1 MADKSVSE
9 LNNATSTKEQD
20 LYLVSQKNELGK
32 YESKKIDWSI
42 IKNNIKSFL
51 QGFFVRTDGTNQNVA
66 GSKTFTGNFE
76 YSAIEE
82 ANQNAYRS
90 IWFSDNTKK
99 GKPVYDNDF
108 KYNPNTNILD
118 VKTLKTGVKLEN
130 SPADTATGH
139 ELVDAAWVRNVIQVD
154 DSTIV
159 LEYVSSSGN
168 DENDGKTED
177 KPKKSIDAAM
187 SVLNSYRLS
196 SPTGLNIQMKI
207 LGEYDIFTNNK
218 TPYNPTIAHPDASNQ
233 NNLLISGNAI
243 TYDTDGKIQF
253 SSSLSTSKRIN
264 NYEWQILIKPIVNN
278 LNFYN
283 IKLQGFI
290 EKKNAPYA
298 ILACMDTPMTK
309 MSFNNVA
316 ITNGFTTL
324 FNTQVIPSRLDLYN
338 YVAFSSLQLNCP
350 IPSVV
355 MWSSNEKGINITGR
369 DPHSEQTK
377 TEVLQLSGSQVPT
390 LVLKN
395 ISSCE
400 WDIIFHHSSPYHD
413 RATRCDIVLD
423 NVSCKISTDILG
435 YKRILAGDAN
445 GSEYYFSIYCI
456 NGTDLKTVFPNV
468 TENDYNMIHTD
479 APSWYDPNWDNN

>member
-1 MADKSVSE
+1 MKV
-9 LNNATSTKEQD
+9 
-20 LYLVSQKNELGK
+20 
-32 YESKKIDWSI
+32 KKIDWSI

-51 QGFFVRTDGTNQNVA
+51 QGFFVRTDGTDQNVA
-66 GSKTFTGNFE
+66 GSKTFTGTFE

-108 KYNPNTNILD
+108 KYNPDTNILD

-130 SPADTATGH
+130 SPADTASGH
-139 ELVDAAWVRNVIQVD
+139 EIVDAAWVRNVIQVD
-154 DSTIV
+154 DSTVV
-159 LEYVSSSGN
+159 LEYVSSSG
-168 DENDGKTED
+168 DDKNDGKTED

-196 SPTGLNIQMKI
+196 SPTGLNIQMRI
-207 LGEYDIFTNNK
+207 LGGYDIFTNNK
-218 TPYNPTIAHPDASNQ
+218 TTYDPIIAHPDASNQ

-264 NYEWQILIKPIVNN
+264 NYEWQELIRPIVNN
-278 LNFYN
+278 LNFNN

-290 EKKNAPYA
+290 EKKNTPYA
-298 ILACMDTPMTK
+298 TLACMYTPMTK
-309 MSFNNVA
+309 LSFNNVA
-316 ITNGFTTL
+316 ITNGFTLL
-324 FNTQVIPSRLDLYN
+324 FNLDVTPSTLYLNN
-338 YVAFSSLQLNCP
+338 YVAFSSLSLNGQ
-350 IPSVV
+350 IPRVV
-355 MWSSNEKGINITGR
+355 MLSSGGKGINITGR
-369 DPHSEQTK
+369 DPHSQETK
-377 TEVLQLSGSQVPT
+377 SEISQLSGSEVPT

-400 WDIIFHHSSPYHD
+400 RNITFHAGTPYHD

-423 NVSCKISTDILG
+423 NVSCKISTTIPG
-435 YKRILAGDAN
+435 FKKQLAEGVN
-445 GSEYYFSIYCI
+445 GSEYYFNIYCI

-468 TENDYNMIHTD
+468 SENDYNIVHTN

>member
-1 MADKSVSE
+1 MKV
-9 LNNATSTKEQD
+9 
-20 LYLVSQKNELGK
+20 
-32 YESKKIDWSI
+32 KKIDWSI

-108 KYNPNTNILD
+108 KYNPNTNVLD

-154 DSTIV
+154 DSTVV

-168 DENDGKTED
+168 DENDGKTEY

-196 SPTGLNIQMKI
+196 SPTGLDIQMKI
-207 LGEYDIFTNNK
+207 LGDYDIFTNNK
-218 TPYNPTIAHPDASNQ
+218 TTYNPIIAHPDASNQ
-233 NNLLISGNAI
+233 NNLLISGNGI

-264 NYEWQILIKPIVNN
+264 NYEWQQFIFPIVNN
-278 LNFYN
+278 LKFYN

-298 ILACMDTPMTK
+298 VLGCMNPGMTK
-309 MSFNNVA
+309 MIFNNVA

-324 FNTQVIPSRLDLYN
+324 FNLDVVPSSLYLYN
-338 YVAFSSLQLNCP
+338 YVAFSSLSLNGS
-350 IPSVV
+350 IPRVV
-355 MWSSNEKGINITGR
+355 MWSSYGKKINITGR
-369 DPHSEQTK
+369 DPHSQETK
-377 TEVLQLSGSQVPT
+377 SEISQLSRSEVPT

-400 WDIIFHHSSPYHD
+400 WNIIFHNSSPIHD
-413 RATRCDIVLD
+413 RANRCDIVLD
-423 NVSCKISTDILG
+423 NVSCKISTGILG
-435 YKRILAGDAN
+435 QKFILAGDGN
-445 GSEYYFSIYCI
+445 GSEYYYNIYCI
-456 NGTDLKTVFPNV
+456 NGTDLKKVFPNV
-468 TENDYNMIHTD
+468 TENDYNIVHTN
-479 APSWYDPNWDNN
+479 APSWYNPNWDNN

>member
-108 KYNPNTNILD
+108 KYNPNTNVLE

-154 DSTIV
+154 DSTVV

-196 SPTGLNIQMKI
+196 SPTGLYIQMKI
-207 LGEYDIFTNNK
+207 LGDYDIFTNNK
-218 TPYNPTIAHPDASNQ
+218 TTYNPIIAHPDASNQ
-233 NNLLISGNAI
+233 NKLLISGNDI

-253 SSSLSTSKRIN
+253 SSSLSSSKRIN
-264 NYEWQILIKPIVNN
+264 NYEWQQFILPIVNN

-298 ILACMDTPMTK
+298 PLGCMNPGMTK
-309 MSFNNVA
+309 TTFNNVA
-316 ITNGFTTL
+316 ITNGFTIL
-324 FNTQVIPSRLDLYN
+324 FNLDTTPSTLYLNN
-338 YVAFSSLQLNCP
+338 YVAFSSLSLNGS
-350 IPSVV
+350 IPRVV
-355 MWSSNEKGINITGR
+355 MWSSDGKGIDITGR
-369 DPHSEQTK
+369 EPHSGETK
-377 TEVLQLSGSQVPT
+377 SQISQLSGSQVPT

-400 WDIIFHHSSPYHD
+400 WNIIFHKGTPMHD

-435 YKRILAGDAN
+435 QKRILAGDGN
-445 GSEYYFSIYCI
+445 GSEYYYNIYCI
-456 NGTDLKTVFPNV
+456 NGTDLKKVFPNV
-468 TENDYNMIHTD
+468 TENDYNIVHTN
-479 APSWYDPNWDNN
+479 APSWYDPNWDNS